1 MDRLPPDLEHVG
13 DHLVAA
19 AGRRIAARRHRA
31 FLLAR
36 TGATAVAAVL
46 AAAALLPG
54 TLGPAMRAHGDLAMA
69 PGRQPAVPLGCDQ
82 PRGRH
87 AAPPVCAAGEPIRP
101 GRPRRW

>member
-13 DHLVAA
+13 EHLVAA
-19 AGRRIAARRHRA
+19 AERTIVVRRHRV

-36 TGATAVAAVL
+36 TCATGIAALL
-46 AAAALLPG
+46 AAAVLLPG
-54 TLGPAMRAHGDLAMA
+54 TLGPAVRDDGDLAFVSA
-69 PGRQPAVPLGCDQ
+69 RHVAVPLGCDQ

-87 AAPPVCAAGEPIRP
+87 AALPACAAGDPLRI